1 MCGRSFK
8 PARIPMTKLRKIY
21 LLRDELETLKL
32 CDLEGMTQEEAGRKM
47 GISRGTVQ
55 RMLTRARQKVTEALV
70 TGAALVFQD
79 DSPEEQQLQTLVS
92 DLRQEYGEEEG
103 EEKNL
108 QKPEVRSQ
116 EPE

>member
-1 MCGRSFK
+1 
-8 PARIPMTKLRKIY
+8 MTKLRKIH

-32 CDLEGMTQEEAGRKM
+32 CDMEGMTQEEAGRKM

-92 DLRQEYGEEEG
+92 DLRQEAEEEEEG
-103 EEKNL
+103 KENGKYT
-108 QKPEVRSQ
+108 PEI
-116 EPE
+116 